1 MYFLYVNKTEY
12 TCTVCY
18 LPCWAADSWGC
29 LLVLGVC
36 EFWTNQGVVGEGPD
50 VDGCMTCGK
59 RKRHMYRH
67 RAGDTSEDQRRRGCY
82 HGDYRVWVKEVNI
95 SEACFKCFCQSH
107 CLNELIA
114 DSILVTSSVSTCTTY
129 SGLSWCVNVCR
140 CWKSLKDLRESKWTE
155 CYSTRRL
162 PLNLSS
168 WWSTGG
174 PRCSLSSVGFQFC
187 HCALSSVSLMV
198 PPISITNSGFYSLT
212 VAHAK
217 SFFVFLLA
225 LQVRG
230 SHSFRPQSMQTS
242 TRACTLHLIST

>member
-18 LPCWAADSWGC
+18 LPCWAADSCGC

-59 RKRHMYRH
+59 RKQHMYRH

-162 PLNLSS
+162 YPPGEAQVDPDVHFLL
-168 WWSTGG
+168 WAF
-174 PRCSLSSVGFQFC
+174 SSVTVPSHLCLWWFLPFP
-187 HCALSSVSLMV
+187 SL
-198 PPISITNSGFYSLT
+198 IQAFT
-212 VAHAK
+212 A
-217 SFFVFLLA
+217 
-225 LQVRG
+225 
-230 SHSFRPQSMQTS
+230 
-242 TRACTLHLIST
+242 